1 MKIATK
7 VLTLALMLAAS
18 AQSIAAEEESANP
31 DPWEALNRKVYVFN
45 DYLDRYFLKP
55 VAKGYQTVTPQFVED
70 GVHHMFSNVSE
81 VGNVLN
87 SLLQAKFIN
96 TAESGGRFVVN
107 STIGLL
113 GFFDVASKM
122 GMQQHEEDF
131 GQTLGYWGLSSGP
144 YLVVPF
150 LGPRTVRDGVGS
162 IADSFTDPVSEGI
175 DHVPTRNEV
184 LGVRLIDTRAQLI
197 KAEELVTGD
206 RYIFIRDAYLQR
218 RQFLVN
224 DGEVKD
230 SFGDDD
236 FMYDESGGGESSPA
250 ASPATSSQPGSE

>member
-1 MKIATK
+1 MEMRVKTAIKIWVLSLAT
-7 VLTLALMLAAS
+7 VAS
-18 AQSIAAEEESANP
+18 MQVVAAEDTSTNP
-31 DPWEALNRKVYVFN
+31 DPWEPFNRKVYVFN

-70 GVHHMFSNVSE
+70 GVHHMFSNLSE
-81 VGNVLN
+81 VSNILN

-96 TAESGGRFVVN
+96 TAESGGRLIVN

-122 GMQQHEEDF
+122 GLQQHEEDF
-131 GQTLGYWGLSSGP
+131 GQTLGYWGVNSGP
-144 YLVVPF
+144 YLMVPF
-150 LGPRTVRDGVGS
+150 LGPRTIRDGAGS
-162 IADSFTDPVSEGI
+162 IADSFTDPVPEGI

-184 LGVRLIDTRAQLI
+184 LGVRLIDTRAQLL

-224 DGEVKD
+224 DGAVQD
-230 SFGDDD
+230 NFGDDD
-236 FMYDESGGGESSPA
+236 FSYDEAGGATESASQPA
-250 ASPATSSQPGSE
+250 AE